1 MFFSPHYRKN
11 LKKKSG
17 DITKPQKL
25 PSLEILL
32 LIRFPLSFSG
42 STISVAGYISQVRD
56 ISFYFV
62 SKFHLFSFHFI
73 PFKEFVLDLRF

>member
-1 MFFSPHYRKN
+1 MRPVMFFSPHYRKN

-42 STISVAGYISQVRD
+42 STISVAGYISQGRVLRD
-56 ISFYFV
+56 GIKV
-62 SKFHLFSFHFI
+62 ATI
-73 PFKEFVLDLRF
+73 EIQGM